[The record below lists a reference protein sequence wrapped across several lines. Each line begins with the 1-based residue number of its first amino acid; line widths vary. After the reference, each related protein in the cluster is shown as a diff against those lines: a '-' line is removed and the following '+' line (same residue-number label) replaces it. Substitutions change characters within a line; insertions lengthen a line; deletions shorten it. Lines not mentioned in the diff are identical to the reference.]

1 MGNRESKFG
10 MLKRVVDGLVNDL
23 MLGFTLTFVV
33 LVTFTGAV
41 MVFIGVVFP
50 TLGNPVLVL
59 VKLAYFGVGLAV
71 TVYGVLGILHALLHH
86 REILTTGSVLQLTTS
101 LTVLLV
107 LLIILYVLLTML
119 LLVALHIHLPI
130 KAISNSTGVV
140 SP

>member
-1 MGNRESKFG
+1 MGSRESKFS
-10 MLKRVVDGLVNDL
+10 MLKRVVDGVVNDL
-23 MLGFTLTFVV
+23 MFGITLTFVV
-33 LVTFTGAV
+33 LVTFSGAV
-41 MVFIGVVFP
+41 MVFIGVAFP

-71 TVYGVLGILHALLHH
+71 TVYGVLGVLHTLLHH
-86 REILTTGSVLQLTTS
+86 REVSTLQLTTS
-101 LTVLLV
+101 LAALLV

-119 LLVALHIHLPI
+119 PLVALHIHLPI

>member
-10 MLKRVVDGLVNDL
+10 ILKRVVDGVVNDL

-71 TVYGVLGILHALLHH
+71 TVYGVLGVLHALLHH
-86 REILTTGSVLQLTTS
+86 REVSTLQLTTS
-101 LTVLLV
+101 LTTLLV

-119 LLVALHIHLPI
+119 PLVALHIHLPI
-130 KAISNSTGVV
+130 KTISNSTGVV
-140 SP
+140 PP

>member
-1 MGNRESKFG
+1 MGSRESKFG
-10 MLKRVVDGLVNDL
+10 ILKRVVDGVVNDL

-71 TVYGVLGILHALLHH
+71 TVYGVLGVLHAFLHH
-86 REILTTGSVLQLTTS
+86 REVSTLQLTTS
-101 LTVLLV
+101 LTTLLV

-119 LLVALHIHLPI
+119 PLVALHIHLPI
-130 KAISNSTGVV
+130 KTISNSTGVV